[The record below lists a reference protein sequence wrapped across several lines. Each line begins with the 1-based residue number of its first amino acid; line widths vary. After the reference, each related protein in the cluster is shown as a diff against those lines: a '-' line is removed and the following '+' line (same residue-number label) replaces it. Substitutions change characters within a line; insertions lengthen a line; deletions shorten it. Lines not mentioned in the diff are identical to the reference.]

1 MNMKALWG
9 SVVLVVL
16 SVTLFQC
23 EAPCTRTVSQSR
35 INAVDQARLE
45 QDIATIDSWL
55 DDRQIVAIE
64 DPSGIRYTID
74 VQGSGVQPC
83 IENNV
88 TVNYSG
94 RLLGATTP
102 FDASSSPVSFPLNNL
117 ILGWQII
124 LPKIKS
130 GSSVTL
136 YIPSGFGYGPGGSP
150 QKIPANANLIFEIQ
164 LIR

>member
-1 MNMKALWG
+1 MNMKALLG
-9 SVVLVVL
+9 YFVLLVL

-35 INAVDQARLE
+35 INAVDQTRLQ
-45 QDIATIDSWL
+45 QDIAIIDAYL
-55 DDRQIVAIE
+55 ADRQITAIE

-74 VQGSGVQPC
+74 VEGGGVKPC

-88 TVNYSG
+88 TVNYRG
-94 RLLGATTP
+94 TLLSTGAQ
-102 FDASSSPVSFPLNNL
+102 FDASTNPVSFPLGNL

-124 LPKIKS
+124 LPKINS
-130 GSSVTL
+130 GSSVTV
-136 YIPSGFGYGPGGSP
+136 YIPSGFGYGPAGAGTS
-150 QKIPANANLIFEIQ
+150 IPANANLIFEID

>member
-1 MNMKALWG
+1 MNMKALLG
-9 SVVLVVL
+9 SIVMVGL

-45 QDIATIDSWL
+45 QDITTIDAYL
-55 DDRQIVAIE
+55 DDQQIVAIE

-74 VQGSGVQPC
+74 VPGSGVQPC

-88 TVNYSG
+88 TVSYEG
-94 RLLGATTP
+94 KLLSTGVQ
-102 FDASSSPVSFPLNNL
+102 FDASNTPVSFPLNNL

-130 GSSVTL
+130 GSTVTL
-136 YIPSGFGYGPGGSP
+136 YIPSVFGYGARTDIPG
-150 QKIPANANLIFEIQ
+150 IPANSNLIFKIQ

>member
-1 MNMKALWG
+1 MKALWG

-45 QDIATIDSWL
+45 QDIATIDAWL
-55 DDRQIVAIE
+55 EDREIYDAIE
-64 DPSGIRYTID
+64 DPSGIRYTVD
-74 VQGSGVQPC
+74 VQGSGLKPC

-124 LPKIKS
+124 LPKINS
-130 GSSVTL
+130 GSLVTL
-136 YIPSGFGYGPGGSP
+136 YIPSVFGYGSRTDISG
-150 QKIPANANLIFEIQ
+150 IPANSNLIFEIQ

>member
-1 MNMKALWG
+1 MKALLG
-9 SVVLVVL
+9 SLVWVGL

-35 INAVDQARLE
+35 INAVDQVRLE
-45 QDIATIDSWL
+45 QDISTIDAWL
-55 DDRQIVAIE
+55 EDREIYDAIE

-74 VQGSGVQPC
+74 VQGSGVEPC

-88 TVNYSG
+88 TVTYKG
-94 RLLGATTP
+94 KLLSNGVQ

-130 GSSVTL
+130 GSLVTL
-136 YIPSGFGYGPGGSP
+136 YIPSGFGYGPGGAGAS
-150 QKIPANANLIFEIQ
+150 IPANANLIFEIQ